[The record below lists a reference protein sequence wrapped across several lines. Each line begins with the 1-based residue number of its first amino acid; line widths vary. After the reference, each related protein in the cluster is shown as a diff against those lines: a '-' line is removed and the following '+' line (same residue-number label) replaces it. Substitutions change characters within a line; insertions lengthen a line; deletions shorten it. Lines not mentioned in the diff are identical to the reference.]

1 MPTDSTFVEVKNAFQ
16 AIAGLESLTAADE
29 FFLTSSVNRA
39 VHRAYNESDSWPR
52 YLVIGEERLLGLY
65 KLSGSSQNSNL
76 VNQGYYFLGI
86 ASGSNT
92 TPGTNVY
99 RGITNGSSLIYK
111 NSSNAWIVTTAD
123 SYTTQGLPV
132 GTVSVNSLGDAV
144 VQFTEADTVKN
155 DSIEN
160 VTTWTPRTGID
171 ILRVVTQS
179 LIPYSQ
185 NSWQGVL
192 GNVGEFLRIYRS
204 KPFVNNSALEYE
216 FYVDSL
222 GCNVLNLR
230 SSTAHS
236 VFVNYKKE
244 LTTNYTPDST
254 NIPSE
259 FVDYIIYT
267 ALSDFYTGDG
277 QAEKA
282 ALAAN
287 QANAMLDIELL
298 RLDKKANNNTINKRF
313 STYVNRQ
320 AR

>member
-1 MPTDSTFVEVKNAFQ
+1 MPSDSTFVEVKNAFQ

-52 YLVIGEERLLGLY
+52 YLVIGEERLLSPY
-65 KLSGSSQNSNL
+65 ELSRATGSTSTL
-76 VNQGYYFLGI
+76 VNQRYKFFGTAKGT
-86 ASGSNT
+86 AT

-99 RGITNGSSLIYK
+99 SGYTTNDTLIYK
-111 NSSNAWIVTTAD
+111 NSSNAWVVATDVTNT
-123 SYTTQGLPV
+123 
-132 GTVSVNSLGDAV
+132 VNSDGEVVFNDAGT

-155 DSIEN
+155 DSVEA
-160 VTTWTPRTGID
+160 VKTWTPRSGSD
-171 ILRVVTQS
+171 ILKISTQN
-179 LIPYSQ
+179 LIPYVQ
-185 NSWQGVL
+185 L
-192 GNVGEFLRIYRS
+192 GFTSIGEFLRIYRS

-254 NIPSE
+254 DIPSE

-287 QANAMLDIELL
+287 QANAMLDVQLL
-298 RLDKKANNNTINKRF
+298 RLDKKANNNTINKKF

>member
-29 FFLTSSVNRA
+29 FFLTSSLNRA

-52 YLVIGEERLLGLY
+52 YLVVGESRSVLTDP
-65 KLSGSSQNSNL
+65 
-76 VNQGYYFLGI
+76 
-86 ASGSNT
+86 AST
-92 TPGTNVY
+92 VPYAQTNKET
-99 RGITNGSSLIYK
+99 I
-111 NSSNAWIVTTAD
+111 
-123 SYTTQGLPV
+123 
-132 GTVSVNSLGDAV
+132 
-144 VQFTEADTVKN
+144 
-155 DSIEN
+155 
-160 VTTWTPRTGID
+160 
-171 ILRVVTQS
+171 
-179 LIPYSQ
+179 
-185 NSWQGVL
+185 
-192 GNVGEFLRIYRS
+192 GEFLRIHRGQ
-204 KPFVNNSALEYE
+204 PFLRNSEIEFE
-216 FYVDSL
+216 FYVDSA
-222 GCNVLNLR
+222 GAHIINLI
-230 SSTAHS
+230 SNSTS
-236 VFVNYKKE
+236 VFVTYKKQ
-244 LTTNYTPDST
+244 LTADFTPDST

-298 RLDKKANNNTINKRF
+298 RLDKQANNNTINKKF